1 MSLVIYRKYRPKTF
15 SEVVDQDHIK
25 ITLMNTL
32 RLGRIPHAFL
42 FSGPRGVGK
51 TTIARILAKAVN
63 CTNLKDAEPCNK
75 CEICAEINNGQ
86 CLDLIE
92 IDAASTRGIDDIREL
107 REKIKFPPSK
117 AKYKVFIIDEVHM
130 LTREAFN
137 ALLKSLEEPPAHVI
151 FILCTTEVFRI
162 PATVISR
169 CLRFDFR
176 KINVKGITERLQRI
190 AKSEKAKISPEALL
204 FIAQESEGSQRDA
217 ESLLERVISLGD
229 RSINLAEVKEI
240 LGVTGIKNIADFVD
254 LLIKRDSGQAINLIN
269 KLLQDGFD
277 LHEFTLEL
285 EGYLR
290 RMLLIKILTKGKTP
304 FDKKSLTNISD
315 LSGFTDE
322 QMDKIFEQSK
332 NFLTSSLIANL
343 IGIFHQTEQEFRNQ
357 DLPQLPL
364 EMAIVKICE
373 IQKPKASFLRSPSPE
388 LRKTTEDKQGKASVN
403 PDAKKAWTKN
413 NLEENHQVK
422 KQDTKQSSPK
432 QTDGVLNLDQIKLKW
447 SGVIETTRKF
457 NHSIAAFL
465 KSCQPKKIEDKN
477 LTITCLYDFYKEK
490 LSEHKNRRIIEKV
503 LNKIFNKKIRVSIEL
518 ETNLKKSEAA
528 SSPAQ
533 QTNLSPDNSSPLT
546 KKALEI
552 FGGKII
558 K

>member
-63 CTNLKDAEPCNK
+63 CKNLKDAEPCNK
-75 CEICAEINNGQ
+75 CEICAEINNGR

-176 KINVKGITERLQRI
+176 KINVKGIAERLQKI
-190 AKSEKAKISPEALL
+190 TKSEKAKISPEALL
-204 FIAQESEGSQRDA
+204 FISQESEGSQRDA

-229 RSINLAEVKEI
+229 RSISLAEVKEI

-254 LLIKRDSGQAINLIN
+254 LLIKKDSGQAINLIN

-277 LHEFTLEL
+277 LHKFTLEL
-285 EGYLR
+285 EEYLR
-290 RMLLIKILTKGKTP
+290 RMLLIKILTKDKTS
-304 FDKKSLTNISD
+304 FDKKSLTSISD

-373 IQKPKASFLRSPSPE
+373 IQKPKAPFPHSPSVK
-388 LRKTTEDKQGKASVN
+388 LRRTIENGQDKMSISSSKENRQTEKQN
-403 PDAKKAWTKN
+403 IKK
-413 NLEENHQVK
+413 
-422 KQDTKQSSPK
+422 SSPK
-432 QTDGVLNLDQIKLKW
+432 QTDSALNLDQIKLKW
-447 SGVIETTRKF
+447 SGIIETTRKF

-503 LNKIFNKKIRVSIEL
+503 LNKIFNKKIKVSIEL

-533 QTNLSPDNSSPLT
+533 QTSLSPDNSSPLT

>member
-63 CTNLKDAEPCNK
+63 CTNLKNAEPCNK
-75 CEICAEINNGQ
+75 CEICTGINNGQ

-176 KINVKGITERLQRI
+176 KINVKGIAKRLQRI
-190 AKSEKAKISPEALL
+190 TKSEKAKVSDEALL

-229 RSINLAEVKEI
+229 RSISLAEVKEI

-254 LLIKRDSGQAINLIN
+254 LLIKKDSGQAISLIN

-277 LHEFTLEL
+277 LHEFTLDL
-285 EGYLR
+285 EEYLR
-290 RMLLIKILTKGKTP
+290 RMLLIKILTKDKTS
-304 FDKKSLTNISD
+304 FDKKSLTSISD

-322 QMDKIFEQSK
+322 QMDKVFEQSK
-332 NFLTSSLIANL
+332 NFLTPSSIANL

-373 IQKPKASFLRSPSPE
+373 IQKPKSSE
-388 LRKTTEDKQGKASVN
+388 LRRTIEDEQGKASVN
-403 PDAKKAWTKN
+403 PDAEETWTKN
-413 NLEENHQVK
+413 NLKENHQVR
-422 KQDTKQSSPK
+422 KQDTKQPNPE
-432 QTDGVLNLDQIKLKW
+432 QTNGIVNLGQIKLKW
-447 SGVIETTRKF
+447 SEIIEATQKF

-465 KSCQPKKIEDKN
+465 KSCQPKEIEDKN

-503 LNKIFNKKIRVSIEL
+503 LDKIFNRKIKVSIEL
-518 ETNLKKSEAA
+518 DTKPKKPESAI
-528 SSPAQ
+528 SSTQ
-533 QTNLSPDNSSPLT
+533 QTGSSPDNSSPLA